1 MDRSQPS
8 FSSSRALAYGAG
20 LLAGA
25 WATYATA
32 TWLRYGHVQEA
43 LVGEQDPL
51 LDRFMPVYEVVE
63 RHRLRVLAP
72 PGVAYQAACDVDLQR
87 SPLIR
92 AIFLCRER
100 MMAARRDATVH
111 QRGLL
116 ALTKSLGWG
125 VLAEVP
131 GREIVVGAVTE
142 PWQPNVVFRAL
153 EPHRFAAFD
162 DPGYVKIAWTIRVDP
177 IGPGESLLRT
187 ETRVVATDSVARR
200 RFRQYWAIYSPGILV
215 IRYVALRLVKTDA
228 ERLVSEPLSEH

>member
-1 MDRSQPS
+1 MDKSQPP
-8 FSSSRALAYGAG
+8 FSSRRALAYGAG

-32 TWLRYGHVQEA
+32 TWLWYGHVQEA

-51 LDRFMPVYEVVE
+51 LDRFMPAYEVVE
-63 RHRLRVLAP
+63 RHRLRVSAP
-72 PGVAYQAACDVDLQR
+72 PGVAYQVACDVDLQR

-92 AIFLCRER
+92 AIFFCRER
-100 MMAARRDATVH
+100 MKAARRDASVH
-111 QRGLL
+111 PRGLL
-116 ALTKSLGWG
+116 AFTKSLGWG

-142 PWQPNVVFRAL
+142 PWQPNVVFSAI

-162 DPGYVKIAWTIRVDP
+162 DPGYVKIAWTIRVDS

-200 RFRQYWAIYSPGILV
+200 RFRRYWAIYSPGILA
-215 IRYVALRLVKTDA
+215 IRYAALRLVKTDA
-228 ERLVSEPLSEH
+228 ERLVSEPLSEQ